1 MIPVT
6 SLIIIVAIYLLIS
19 KWKRGKL
26 AAFKERRAAE
36 LSAFYKNKGNKD
48 DISTNEKILFINKS
62 QYSKDVFQC
71 FFFYREVVGR
81 IRKWIIFSI
90 FYIAIFILMTLSE
103 TSSITYIIV
112 VLLIIAYIY
121 FIGIRI
127 EKLVEREMKFL
138 IFQKY

>member
-1 MIPVT
+1 MYEYKGDKSIDDNYIQDLVDGINFTNYQNKEEYKKQQRLNTLYSMIPVT

-26 AAFKERRAAE
+26 AAFKERRATE

-71 FFFYREVVGR
+71 FFF
-81 IRKWIIFSI
+81 
-90 FYIAIFILMTLSE
+90 LS
-103 TSSITYIIV
+103 
-112 VLLIIAYIY
+112 
-121 FIGIRI
+121 
-127 EKLVEREMKFL
+127 
-138 IFQKY
+138 